1 VVIDASFR
9 LRGARIDLIP
19 GAYRYPRWV
28 HNSRLLGRRNTRPV
42 MAASAAAAIFM
53 KQTAADET
61 YLRQHRRSFGF
72 RPIRVLTSGN
82 HGVGHLERKPPDTPE
97 HLKYERETTLAQAR
111 WLELSSNAKQIFT
124 HNCSEYVQFDEP
136 ETPDQRRPR
145 SV

>member
-19 GAYRYPRWV
+19 GAYRYPSGFTTLV
-28 HNSRLLGRRNTRPV
+28 CLGGENTRPV

-61 YLRQHRRSFGF
+61 YPQQHRRSFGF